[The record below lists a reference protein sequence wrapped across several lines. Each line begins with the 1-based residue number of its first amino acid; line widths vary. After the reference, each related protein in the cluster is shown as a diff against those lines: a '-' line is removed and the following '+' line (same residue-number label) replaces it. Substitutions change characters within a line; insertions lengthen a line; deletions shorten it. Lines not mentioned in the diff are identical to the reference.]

1 MWIPFHVKGKAP
13 TNLDLLLKTIKYG
26 FLVKFM
32 TYRQKYHVFD
42 TMFCVWILHKYR
54 PNSTYLG
61 PHKYSVQRVT
71 TKFMELDASQKTA
84 ATKCKG
90 INATSF
96 PLLKPF

>member
-1 MWIPFHVKGKAP
+1 
-13 TNLDLLLKTIKYG
+13 
-26 FLVKFM
+26 M

-90 INATSF
+90 INANLVPT
-96 PLLKPF
+96 PQTLLGRRERALGTRLK

>member
-13 TNLDLLLKTIKYG
+13 TNLDLLPKTMKYG

-32 TYRQKYHVFD
+32 TYRQEYHVFD

-61 PHKYSVQRVT
+61 PLKYSVQRVA

-84 ATKCKG
+84 AAKCKG
-90 INATSF
+90 INAASF
-96 PLLKPF
+96 PLLNPF